1 MAVIKKTLFPK
12 NLDRYSVLVND
23 TEPNSKYFQI
33 TELPDTFTGGKNAF
47 LIAGSAGLVADTKL
61 QIELKDAAGNVIY
74 HEPGE
79 GYISSSLNGVPF
91 VTEYYEGVSK
101 VVSVYVYPDTAY
113 GPCTLTILGELSEYE
128 DTNGITAPVPTQWEN
143 QYNVKWTK
151 QINVNPNLANTT
163 KIRFYQRPAATITEL
178 LNPIYTIV
186 SGSKV
191 ASAVTQSFA
200 NIQLSQL
207 ETFAGDVKRV
217 KVFRTS
223 INDISD
229 YELIQDILIE
239 SKELLTSYGLT
250 GSVIGNTGIFT
261 SEVFQNYWN
270 TGSLNAVLDSERLNA
285 GVRLTGSGYFTYT
298 SSLNITAANTYE
310 LSLDA
315 FYSSSTDSNLG
326 IYLISGSVSSSIG
339 TLYGTSPTKNLM
351 DSIIPFKIDNDYP
364 SASLYF
370 SQSQGDWHLA
380 NISLKLSQD
389 TAFSPDE
396 VSFIT
401 TMPTVLGNETYNFK
415 FEFYDVNN
423 NYVPVAVTQ
432 SALFTGGNTGIGGTV
447 LLVSSSLSSS
457 LDALYKVSSSI
468 SGTIVTTSG
477 SFSGSIYSLS
487 GSVSGTIGNVSSSV
501 SGTIG
506 RVSGSISGSLTS
518 VSSSVSGTIGVLS
531 GSVSGS
537 IYTLSGSV
545 SSSITNLSASVSQ
558 SVYQGLLT
566 SFTKVQQ
573 LADGNYS
580 GSFISGNIIY
590 APVVGG
596 QLGYFSTLFK
606 VGKSPNSIYLD
617 ARQTPR
623 KIFIGGAI
631 PSGDTEYSGAYNNTN
646 TNVYLDSAGKFSLGN
661 QLSFDGSNLTVN
673 GTINVAGGNAA
684 TNASVTTAAGNAATS
699 ASNAQTTANNALSG
713 VASVGAYTSSIFTN
727 SSGQINKTPS
737 ATASGLYLG
746 STYLGYYNGSDWKT
760 YMSNTG
766 NFYLSGTGTNGL
778 SWDGSTLSI
787 TGNITVSGGNAA
799 TTTQV
804 STAQTTADN
813 AASAAS
819 TAQSTAN
826 SKLSPGSAASDVNN
840 NTTTISGGK
849 IRTGKIQS
857 NNISGT
863 DDGSDFSSAGMSID
877 LTGGGISA
885 KNFRITAGGDAF
897 FKGDI
902 SGASGTFSGTL
913 SGATITGGT
922 ISIGSG
928 NSIFKADS
936 NGIYLGNASI
946 GSAPF
951 KVTPAGVLT
960 ATGANL
966 TGQVTATGGAIGG
979 WTINGSQLVG
989 SGSAG
994 QIILDPNTPSVKFN
1008 NTSNITKLIIRTG
1021 QLSYLSGGGISFTIN
1036 AFSVPSFYASSGYSN
1051 YDGTGSP
1058 STVYIGTAGN
1068 YTGTVNASGFSNPYA
1083 GVTSNDFNGDLSIY
1097 VAAQVTDSSGQYVGT
1112 MYLGG
1117 ASSYAYGG
1125 SFASYGYNTA
1135 QSLYFPAA
1143 GTYTI
1148 TPIYNVYYYI
1158 GQGSINFYGMS
1169 TSNINV
1175 SMNPELDFGEL
1186 TEYGLQVASSADQYT
1201 KIQRGSIYAMEA
1213 KGSLYITSPTG
1224 QFSYFDGVVHPYI
1237 GNKNDLGTTGN
1248 RWRSIWSNNNLN
1260 SASDRNLKNSIQD
1273 TDLGLEFLNKL
1284 RPVKYKQNWSTS
1296 PRYHY
1301 GLIAQEV
1308 TASLAE
1314 FGKTTSDVGFVASS
1328 SLEYT
1333 NEDIEKWKTQADW
1346 ESREREISSSMKG
1359 ELGLSYSELIS
1370 PMIKAIQELSDR
1382 VIYLESKFS
1391 GSI

>member
-23 TEPNSKYFQI
+23 TDPNSKYFQI